1 MSCLIHYGF
10 NHIHNKKMM
19 TDTEQDNLALRKAL
33 HFLRK
38 KPPQYRAAIPLLEEA
53 ALAGQ
58 TEAAFLL
65 GSCCLYGLGTHASR
79 EQATFWLKRAADK
92 GHTFAHYHLALLRE
106 DNGADLANILPIYQ
120 ALAGKGFSPAQVRLM
135 YHFAEAH
142 NDKQALFWATAA
154 AKQNDPHAQSYLAR
168 HHPNNT
174 HPYLLTSYEL
184 YQQAAEEGLGAAHW
198 QLANQFLFGQGVEVN
213 TIKARHHFHM
223 AAQAG
228 VIPAKT
234 EYAKLV
240 FSDPLVTDKQIAA
253 ALDLLHEAAADHHSE
268 AHALLAQMY
277 LTGRFLNRSYPA
289 ATEHAHL
296 AAQSNHAEA
305 LRLLGDIHQY
315 GMGVAADPITARS
328 YYQRASKQGDIASRQ
343 KLLLAD
349 ALSQNSQP
357 QQPHH
362 PQHNNSSSVIEYH
375 RRNEKIYRSAF
386 ARHYGLGCR
395 QDYAEAARLYQEAA
409 LYHHPKAQT
418 NLGLLYYNGQGIKT
432 DASRAAYWFEQ
443 AAQQGDA
450 VAQYNL
456 ACLYYDG
463 HGVSADHDTAQ
474 HWLNAAIE
482 NGYPTP
488 QHLQALLAQAQ
499 EAHPADS
506 VPQTPESNT
515 QHAAN

>member
-1 MSCLIHYGF
+1 
-10 NHIHNKKMM
+10 M

-38 KPPQYRAAIPLLEEA
+38 NPPQYREAAPLLEEA
-53 ALAGQ
+53 ALEGQ

-65 GSCCLYGLGTHASR
+65 GSCYLYGLGTHASR

-106 DNGADLANILPIYQ
+106 DNGADLSIILPIYQ
-120 ALAGKGFSPAQVRLM
+120 ALAGKGFVPAQIRLM

-142 NDKQALFWATAA
+142 DDTQAMRWATAA

-174 HPYLLTSYEL
+174 HPYLLTGYEL
-184 YQQAAEEGLGAAHW
+184 YLQATEEGLGAAHW
-198 QLANQFLFGQGVEVN
+198 QQANQFLFGQGVEIN
-213 TIKARHHFHM
+213 TIKARHHFRM

-228 VIPAKT
+228 VVPAKT

-240 FSDPLVTDKQIAA
+240 FSDPLATDKQIAA
-253 ALDLLHEAAADHHSE
+253 ALDLLHEAAAEHHSE

-277 LTGRFLNRSYPA
+277 LTGRFLNRSYKA
-289 ATEHAHL
+289 AAEHARI

-315 GMGVAADPITARS
+315 GMGITADPAIARG
-328 YYQRASKQGDIASRQ
+328 YYQRAAKQGDIASRQ

-349 ALSQNSQP
+349 ALMQNGQP
-357 QQPHH
+357 QLPNH
-362 PQHNNSSSVIEYH
+362 PQHNNSSAVIEYH
-375 RRNEKIYRSAF
+375 RRNEKIFRSAF

-418 NLGLLYYNGQGIKT
+418 NLGLLYYNGQGIKA

-443 AAQQGDA
+443 AAQQDDA

-456 ACLYYDG
+456 ACLYYYG
-463 HGVSADHDTAQ
+463 HGVPADHDTAR
-474 HWLNAAIE
+474 HWLNSAIE
-482 NGYPTP
+482 NGYQAP
-488 QHLQALLAQAQ
+488 QCLQALLEKIQKANPAEPAPQPT
-499 EAHPADS
+499 EPHPK
-506 VPQTPESNT
+506 
-515 QHAAN
+515 HAVS